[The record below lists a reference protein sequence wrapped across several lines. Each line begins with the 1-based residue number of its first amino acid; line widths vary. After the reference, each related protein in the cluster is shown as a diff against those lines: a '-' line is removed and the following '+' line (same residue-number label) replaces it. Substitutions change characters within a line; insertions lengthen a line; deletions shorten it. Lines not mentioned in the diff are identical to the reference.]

1 MSITIEMDT
10 GLMTYERTVYTLFD
24 LLSDIGGLSGI
35 LISLFFLIVSTWN
48 HNKFANMLV
57 SKLFKIRGEKGN

>member
-1 MSITIEMDT
+1 MDT